1 MRLAEFLKT
10 SDSKQVGKR
19 IFLLALPF
27 ILVFTAVAC
36 FAFCGGLWVKSS
48 IENSSLAAL
57 FNAPELQN
65 EEENEVENITLEGD
79 VIPLEE
85 FPILCWGDKWATM
98 SVDELPNAKINDAPV
113 YVGDT
118 NDILKKGVGKYF
130 GSRFCGEGGK
140 IVLDAHCNKQFYCLE
155 DMKIGYTVRMHTVYG
170 EYVYRVDNIIFFTN
184 EDEHIVLDE
193 TEEEQLLLYTCYPR
207 GITYRRQ
214 RIGIVCS
221 KVSGADF
228 R

>member
-1 MRLAEFLKT
+1 MSIREKLKI

-19 IFLLALPF
+19 IFLLALPY
-27 ILVFTAVAC
+27 ILTFAAVAC
-36 FAFCGGLWVKSS
+36 FSFCGGMWAKSV
-48 IENSSLAAL
+48 IEGSPLAAL
-57 FNAPELQN
+57 FNAPELQDTV
-65 EEENEVENITLEGD
+65 EAEVEKVTFDSD
-79 VIPLEE
+79 VIPLKD
-85 FPILCWGDKWATM
+85 FPILRWGDKWATM
-98 SVDELPNAKINDAPV
+98 SVDEMPDEKINGAPV

-118 NDILKKGVGKYF
+118 ADLLKKGVGKFF

-140 IVLDAHCNKQFYCLE
+140 IVLDAHCTKEFYCLE
-155 DMKIGYTVRMHTVYG
+155 DMEIGYTVRMHTVYG
-170 EYVYRVDNIIFFTN
+170 EYVYRVEEIIFFTA
-184 EDEHIVLDE
+184 EDEYVVLDE
-193 TEEEQLLLYTCYPR
+193 TDEEQLLLYTCYPR